1 MIHKIDP
8 RQKRLVD
15 PSQWLITPAGLK
27 IITEGWQGL
36 FRHILLEKTPVTEL
50 ATNFSKI
57 ADASTKE
64 LYLMAGIVFL
74 ADFFGWTKLQAVENF
89 QFRIDVKYVL
99 NADPG
104 YDFSL
109 RSLERYQQHFGED
122 DLAAKVFE
130 SVVNTLA
137 EHMKIDVARQR
148 LDSNHVFSS
157 MANFGRTRLL
167 ATAIKRFLT
176 QLQRHQKDDFYA
188 LSDDFRSR
196 YDVSD
201 SRIKSRRR
209 LVFPDHP
216 LRKSQDLVSLNN
228 L

>member
-1 MIHKIDP
+1 
-8 RQKRLVD
+8 V
-15 PSQWLITPAGLK
+15 
-27 IITEGWQGL
+27 
-36 FRHILLEKTPVTEL
+36 
-50 ATNFSKI
+50 
-57 ADASTKE
+57 
-64 LYLMAGIVFL
+64 
-74 ADFFGWTKLQAVENF
+74 
-89 QFRIDVKYVL
+89 
-99 NADPG
+99 
-104 YDFSL
+104 
-109 RSLERYQQHFGED
+109 
-122 DLAAKVFE
+122 
-130 SVVNTLA
+130 
-137 EHMKIDVARQR
+137 
-148 LDSNHVFSS
+148 
-157 MANFGRTRLL
+157 L